1 MKIWSHSMYIKN
13 KERVFK
19 CIPLYSMYCF
29 PGNPIEF
36 TRTWKQISYNKN
48 NLTQYM
54 NIMNGGITKCMI
66 TYDQIPGFSR
76 AISFVQ
82 RYF

>member
-1 MKIWSHSMYIKN
+1 
-13 KERVFK
+13 
-19 CIPLYSMYCF
+19 MYCF

-66 TYDQIPGFSR
+66 MYDRIPGLPRDRKS
-76 AISFVQ
+76 VV
-82 RYF
+82 